1 MKIAQPLLAAAMR
14 RLTRAVVANKLPVL
28 THILVRQD
36 SLGLHLCA
44 TDLEIYYAATLPSPP
59 PVGLLAQ
66 RLAALRKP
74 VEFLLP
80 AEVLKQCASS
90 ADKDSDLDLTPE
102 AITFQLGGQLTSV
115 PCSNSYETTEFPPPP
130 TTAAATGF
138 VPLDSDPI
146 ARAVRCASQDEARY
160 ILQGIFWEGER
171 LIATDGRRLH
181 AETDQAACPHPEGF
195 IIPIATAKLLDTP
208 CEARITSNPGT
219 AYIDIRF
226 RTDGLHF
233 SLLSKTIEG
242 NFPNYRQVIPADISG
257 DSVRFDN
264 KEAARNLRKL
274 FALRAGRKGEF
285 TTALLEAIPHAVR
298 FSIQHSADTLGSFTL
313 PAIHTG
319 SPDQIKFNLRF
330 LIDALE
336 NGGDTIAFRDS
347 ISPAFITGIR
357 KNFHVLMPMRTD
369 SPAPQPAD
377 EEPETEPEEIEA

>member
-14 RLTRAVVANKLPVL
+14 RLARAVVTNKLPVL

-36 SLGLHLCA
+36 SLGMHLCA
-44 TDLEIYYAATLPSPP
+44 TDLEIYYAASLPAPP
-59 PVGLLAQ
+59 PIGLLAQ

-102 AITFQLGGQLTSV
+102 TITFQLGGQPTSV
-115 PCSNSYETTEFPPPP
+115 PCAGMPLPAEFPPPP
-130 TTAAATGF
+130 TTTDATGF
-138 VPLDSDPI
+138 APLNPDTI
-146 ARAVRCASQDEARY
+146 ARAVRCASQDETRY
-160 ILQGIFWEGER
+160 VLQGVFWEGER

-181 AETDQAACPHPEGF
+181 AETDQAACPHPEGT

-208 CEARITSNPGT
+208 CEARIASNPGT
-219 AYIDIRF
+219 TYIDIRF
-226 RTDGLHF
+226 RADGLQF
-233 SLLSKTIEG
+233 SLISKTIEG
-242 NFPNYRQVIPADISG
+242 KFPNYRQVIPEISG

-274 FALRAGRKGEF
+274 FALRSGRKGEF

-298 FSIQHSADTLGSFTL
+298 FTIQHGADTLGSFTL
-313 PAIHTG
+313 PAIQTG
-319 SPDQIKFNLRF
+319 SPDQIKFNARF

-369 SPAPQPAD
+369 SPAPQPAN
-377 EEPETEPEEIEA
+377 EEPEEIEA